1 MSKEKPREIELTL
14 EEIEALR
21 ERLRRENLLKPDYG
35 LLDAIV
41 VNYFV
46 FEQGYQEQGH
56 TLRRMARLIF
66 GPRTEKAREVFK
78 GSSPE
83 QPIPPSVEKPE
94 NQPPTEKARG
104 HGRNGA
110 SSYQGAERIY
120 VPHPDYKAGDPC
132 PLCSNGNGKLY
143 RLQEPAVVVRVRG
156 RSPLEAKIYD
166 VEKLRCHLCGKIVT
180 APLPEEAGQNKYDET
195 AGAMVALLKYG
206 SGLPFNRLEKL
217 QESLGLP
224 LPASTQWEIVE
235 KTADKIHP
243 AYSELIRQ
251 AAQSELLYNDDT
263 TMKIL
268 ASLQKAEGEAIGDD
282 ENSRKG
288 SFTTGVLAVREEY
301 RTALFF
307 TGPKH
312 AGENIT
318 EILKQRASDLKP
330 PIQMCDALSRNL
342 PKGFVTVL
350 ANCLAHARRN
360 FVDLVPSFPEECR
373 VVIEHLAKVYH
384 HDEETKKQAL
394 SAEQR
399 LRFHQ
404 DQSGPVMGKLKEW
417 LKQQINERRVEPNSS
432 MGKAI
437 AYMFNHWEPL
447 TLFLRVPGAPLDNS
461 LCEQILKRAIQH
473 RKNSLFFRTQH
484 GAFIGDLFMS
494 LIHTCALNRINP
506 FHYLVT
512 LQKHS
517 SELFKNPGQW
527 LPWNYHQAAMNPA

>member
-1 MSKEKPREIELTL
+1 MTKEKPREIELTL

-21 ERLRRENLLKPDYG
+21 ERLRRESLAKPDYG
-35 LLDAIV
+35 LLDAII
-41 VNYFV
+41 VNYFA

-56 TLRRMARLIF
+56 TLRRMAKLIF
-66 GPRTEKAREVFK
+66 GPRTEKAKEVLK
-78 GSSPE
+78 DASPE
-83 QPIPPSVEKPE
+83 QPLSRPIEKPE
-94 NQPPTEKARG
+94 SQSPAEKARG
-104 HGRNGA
+104 HGRNGS
-110 SSYQGAERIY
+110 SSYQGVERIS
-120 VPHPDYKAGDPC
+120 VLHPCYKTGDPC
-132 PLCSNGNGKLY
+132 PLCCNGKLY
-143 RLQEPAVVVRVRG
+143 QLREPAVVVRVRG
-156 RSPLEAKIYD
+156 RSPLEAKVYD
-166 VEKLRCHLCGKIVT
+166 VEKLRCHLCGKIFT
-180 APLPEEAGQNKYDET
+180 APLPEKAGKDKYDET

-217 QESLGLP
+217 QESLGVP

-235 KTADKIHP
+235 GTADKIHP
-243 AYSELIRQ
+243 VYRELIRQ
-251 AAQSELLYNDDT
+251 AAQGELFYNDDT

-268 ASLQKAEGEAIGDD
+268 ANLQKPQEGRGDD
-282 ENSRKG
+282 EKARKG
-288 SFTTGVLAVREEY
+288 SFTTGVLAVQGQY
-301 RTALFF
+301 HIALFF
-307 TGPKH
+307 TGSKH
-312 AGENIT
+312 AGDNLAQLLE
-318 EILKQRASDLKP
+318 QRAPTLRP

-373 VVIEHLAKVYH
+373 VVIEHLAEVYH
-384 HDEETKKQAL
+384 HDEEIKKQAL

-404 DQSGPVMGKLKEW
+404 DQSGPVMEKLKEW
-417 LKQQINERRVEPNSS
+417 LKQQINQRRVEPNSS

-437 AYMFNHWEPL
+437 AYMLNHWEPL

-484 GAFIGDLFMS
+484 GAYIGDLFMS
-494 LIHTCALNRINP
+494 LIHTCTLNRVNP

-512 LQKHS
+512 LQKHC
-517 SELFKNPGQW
+517 SELFKDPKRW
-527 LPWNYHQAAMNPA
+527 LPWNYEQAAANLA